1 MRERDRLALREW
13 REECAREEA
22 AERERQERPVK
33 EAEAALRKTQRELL
47 KVERDRLL
55 GKTDDPFIKAKIGDK
70 PVTDPLAWEGIDP
83 LNREELPA
91 GYATAYN
98 GESLRLYLRD
108 HPEHKDLLA
117 NKEFLDM
124 IGNYFDRNKIRI
136 TNIWDIKRVVERF
149 IAAGLAPEPPA
160 PAPPPPPQPA
170 PIRFTEPEQPSE
182 PEFQTGW
189 DLDTGTRR
197 SYSRYEIDRMSADEY
212 VRTFR
217 VCRGEMLDA
226 MRQW

>member
-1 MRERDRLALREW
+1 MRERELRSLQEW
-13 REECAREEA
+13 RRELAAEEA
-22 AERERQERPVK
+22 AAKEREERPIK
-33 EAEAALRKTQRELL
+33 EAEAKLQQTQRELL
-47 KVERDRLL
+47 RIERERLTGIVEDPDLKKRLK
-55 GKTDDPFIKAKIGDK
+55 GKA
-70 PVTDPLAWEGIDP
+70 
-83 LNREELPA
+83 
-91 GYATAYN
+91 
-98 GESLRLYLRD
+98 
-108 HPEHKDLLA
+108 
-117 NKEFLDM
+117 FLDPDLFEDERVREYYKE
-124 IGNYFDRNKIRI
+124 IENDPNFARDFNAASIRIYRERNPQIYWSNELVQHLGAYFDRHGIALTSVPMIEAAVNRI
-136 TNIWDIKRVVERF
+136 L
-149 IAAGLAPEPPA
+149 ACGLAPTEPP
-160 PAPPPPPQPA
+160 PPPPPQPA